1 LELEFILILL
11 ALGVFGGFLS
21 GLLGVGGGIIFV
33 PVFDFVFRQLG
44 IQGEELVR
52 WILANSF
59 LAIMFSGM
67 LSTIQH
73 RKRGFFEFLTMLSI
87 AIPAMISGSL
97 VSNLIAHFEW
107 YSDSLFKLIFI
118 SVLGFTLWRS
128 IVKNRK
134 EQQHHEVNRSMSLHI
149 FIGVITG
156 IVSAL
161 SGLGGGVAMIPLLT
175 LLAHREIKE
184 ASAISIGVIPMMV
197 IPFLVSYAIAEP
209 VQFPHSGLA
218 SGYLSFTSVLPVA
231 AGIALGAPF
240 GVRSAHRMAN
250 HRLQTIF
257 AILLLIL
264 MLRYGVELLLDT
276 L

>member
-1 LELEFILILL
+1 M
-11 ALGVFGGFLS
+11 
-21 GLLGVGGGIIFV
+21 
-33 PVFDFVFRQLG
+33 
-44 IQGEELVR
+44 R

-59 LAIMFSGM
+59 LAILFSGM

-73 RKRGFFEFLTMLSI
+73 KKRGFFEFSTMLSI

-97 VSNLIAHFEW
+97 LSNLIAHFEW

-128 IVKNRK
+128 IVKNRRHDGPG
-134 EQQHHEVNRSMSLHI
+134 QAVHSLPLYI
-149 FIGVITG
+149 LIGLITG
-156 IVSAL
+156 LVSAL

-197 IPFLVSYAIAEP
+197 IPFLVSYALAQPQQI
-209 VQFPHSGLA
+209 PHSGLA
-218 SGYLSFTSVLPVA
+218 TGYLSFTSVLPVA
-231 AGIALGAPF
+231 AGIAFGAPF
-240 GVRSAHRMAN
+240 GVRSAHKMAN
-250 HRLQTIF
+250 HKLQTIF

-264 MLRYGVELLLDT
+264 MLKYGAELLLNT
-276 L
+276 I